1 MTKPTTPL
9 CTAARCERPSPGA
22 YLCAGEG
29 SCTEKLRRDL
39 RDVVDGILDDL
50 EVSYL
55 RQARFSS
62 VRSIRNS
69 DDRPL
74 PWDERAASST
84 SAEIRNTLLRWAR
97 VVLTDD
103 QDGNQLRDYLHRAEL
118 DVEAAHAASRHGRAR
133 AIQQQINRHR
143 YITPARTVD
152 AAALMLDRLAWLRQ
166 QPYAGDSFTELH
178 KVIGRA
184 VRTVDCPTSSSF
196 VGICPGDWPDA
207 EACGA
212 TLYGQ
217 AKAKQ
222 HRCPDCN
229 RLWNVDELRP
239 YFVTQA
245 REWLATATEISRA
258 LPALGELRAT
268 PERIRKWKQRGR
280 LQVRGSVVVGK
291 NAAGDDIEQPRY
303 RVGDVEDLLSQDAET
318 QARRE
323 ARREAG

>member
-1 MTKPTTPL
+1 MTAPL
-9 CTAARCERPSPGA
+9 CTVDRCDRPSPGA

-39 RDVVDGILDDL
+39 RDVVDGLLDDL

-55 RQARFSS
+55 RQARFSGI
-62 VRSIRNS
+62 RAIRNS
-69 DDRPL
+69 DDAPL
-74 PWDERAASST
+74 PWDERAASTTST
-84 SAEIRNTLLRWAR
+84 EIRNTVLRWAR
-97 VVLTDD
+97 VVLAEDP
-103 QDGNQLRDYLHRAEL
+103 DGEQIRTYLARAEHDI
-118 DVEAAHAASRHGRAR
+118 DVAYAASRVGQAR
-133 AIQQQINRHR
+133 TIRRQVNQAR

-152 AAALMLDRLAWLRQ
+152 AAALLLDRLAWLRQ
-166 QPYAGDSFTELH
+166 QPAAGVAFTELH
-178 KVIGRA
+178 KTIGRA
-184 VRTVDCPTSSSF
+184 VRAVDCPLASSF
-196 VGICPGDWPDA
+196 VGVCPGDWPEA

-222 HRCPDCN
+222 HRCAECG

-239 YFVTQA
+239 YFVTRA

-280 LQVRGSVVVGK
+280 LQVRGSIVRK
-291 NAAGDDIEQPRY
+291 NRDGVDVEQPTY
-303 RVGDVEDLLSQDAET
+303 RVGDVEDLLSQDAAI

-323 ARREAG
+323 AKREAV